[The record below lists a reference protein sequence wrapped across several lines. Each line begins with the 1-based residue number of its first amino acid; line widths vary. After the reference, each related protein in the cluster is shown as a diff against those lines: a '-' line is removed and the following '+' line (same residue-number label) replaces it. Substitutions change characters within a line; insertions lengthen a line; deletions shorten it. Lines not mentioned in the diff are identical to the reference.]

1 MDYMVK
7 NFFIVSLEFLTSGSD
22 AVCYSAVALSE
33 TISEYIKSVKD
44 CKDSVSLVIKKC
56 VASDEITRDLTKDEF
71 IEMYFDNIEWVVKE
85 VLVVEQIT
93 IPINY

>member
-22 AVCYSAVALSE
+22 VVCYNAVELSE

-71 IEMYFDNIEWVVKE
+71 VEMYFDNIEWVVKE
-85 VLVVEQIT
+85 VLVTEQIN